1 MKKPADTTDAESPP
15 PLWKVR
21 MPFWH
26 RVDCFIRLWLLKS
39 LAAFYFYCRR
49 LIRQPPRRSQPTFVR
64 RYPARPTLNTHIFFP
79 PNHRAGDLLPLYLNI
94 HGGGFAVG
102 DAQVD
107 DRFCAAWAER
117 TGMLV
122 VSLDYRRVPRHPFPT
137 ATYDLVAQI
146 QDVLADESLPIDPDR
161 ITIGGFSAG
170 GNLALSVSQLP
181 PLHGRVKAAIVYYP
195 IVDFGHPP
203 PVKLDSRPYTDG
215 PRDNIGMMAWA
226 LDWGY
231 VCVGQNRRDPL
242 LSPWYANP
250 ADLPPRIY
258 MIAAQWDMLRLEAQ
272 QMIHRLAGL
281 HDKEDQEAPFETPAY
296 KWTLAR
302 GCTHGFTHGQG
313 GSAGDRAYR
322 KKVCEDIYSQAHEWL
337 RKGALV

>member
-1 MKKPADTTDAESPP
+1 MKEQADTTTAESPP

-39 LAAFYFYCRR
+39 LAAIYFYCRR
-49 LIRQPPRRSQPTFVR
+49 LVRQPPRRYQPTFVR
-64 RYPARPTLNTHIFFP
+64 RYPSRPMLNTRIFFP
-79 PNHRAGDLLPLYLNI
+79 PNYRAGERLPLYLNI

-107 DRFCAAWAER
+107 DRFCVAWAGR

-146 QDVLADESLPIDPDR
+146 KDVLADESLPIDPER

-181 PLHGRVKAAIVYYP
+181 PLHGRVKAAVVYYP

-203 PVKLDSRPYTDG
+203 PVKLASRPYTDG
-215 PRDNIGMMAWA
+215 PLDKIGMMAWA

-231 VCVGQNRRDPL
+231 V
-242 LSPWYANP
+242 Y
-250 ADLPPRIY
+250 LPPRIY
-258 MIAAQWDMLRLEAQ
+258 MIAAQWDMLRLEGQ

-281 HDKEDQEAPFETPAY
+281 HDKEDQEAPFETSAY

-302 GCTHGFTHGQG
+302 GCTHGFTHGFTHGQEG
-313 GSAGDRAYR
+313 NAAERTYR
-322 KKVCEDIYSQAHEWL
+322 KKVCEDIYGQAHEWL
-337 RKGALV
+337 KSVLA